1 MVPSPHLSAAPLPL
15 RADRRWR
22 VALLVAGLIGAV
34 ARYALQSPDDNL
46 PSRATSPLSAAGA
59 LADDALCAAQ
69 AEPSY
74 ALK

>member
-1 MVPSPHLSAAPLPL
+1 MVPTSHVSAIPL

-22 VALLVAGLIGAV
+22 TVLLVAGFIGAV
-34 ARYALQSPDDNL
+34 ARYALQSPDENL
-46 PSRATSPLSAAGA
+46 PSPATSPLSAAGA